1 MQSIEIPELIRAD
14 RNRHIVP
21 ESVKK
26 DPELLLKYET
36 AFKENAAEYERLRT
50 LGKSEE
56 SLVYYLLSG
65 NTLDIVTTMNAR
77 ELLTFMKLRTCSR
90 AQWEIRA
97 HAAIEHSSLQKRSR
111 SEDFRYCTELL
122 YFILPRGQIL
132 LRQTG
137 RNAQD
142 IFNVRANTEAL
153 QIKASVFF

>member
-14 RNRHIVP
+14 RKRHIVP

-36 AFKENAAEYERLRT
+36 AFKDNAAEYDRLRT

-77 ELLTFMKLRTCSR
+77 ELLTFMKLR
-90 AQWEIRA
+90 
-97 HAAIEHSSLQKRSR
+97 K
-111 SEDFRYCTELL
+111 
-122 YFILPRGQIL
+122 
-132 LRQTG
+132 
-137 RNAQD
+137 
-142 IFNVRANTEAL
+142 
-153 QIKASVFF
+153 